1 MGNDPELSHMEMV
14 WLVSLDALLVQ
25 SSPHAHAATAAR
37 IVDLWDE
44 GGVVFRRELA
54 RRADAWRQRQVHM
67 TMVVTDH
74 MGPCQRLLQLLDLP
88 NGSHSKNQQ
97 TTPKPEPKRAKK
109 SVVRPSCR
117 NTHRRKMTDDEVA
130 RFLKL
135 IDDQGIEAVFDIGN
149 SVNSKDELF
158 RPPLIVLDRVGVHH
172 DAIAP
177 LYESGEIKR
186 PWDPK
191 QREPAIALAFDLA
204 LLVMLREKKWTW
216 VISDRYFSRLPWG
229 HPCKMTPEGRP
240 GWKLITTMLED
251 AGLIELRRGQTWRLR
266 REVRRI
272 IADHLSAIWIS
283 AATQGRS

>member
-1 MGNDPELSHMEMV
+1 MSKDPELSHMEMV

-44 GGVVFRRELA
+44 GGVVFQRELI
-54 RRADAWRQRQVHM
+54 RRADAWRQRQAHM

-88 NGSHSKNQQ
+88 NGSYSKNQQ
-97 TTPKPEPKRAKK
+97 STPKPKPKGPNR

-117 NTHRRKMTDDEVA
+117 NTHRRQMTDDEVK
-130 RFLKL
+130 RFMEL
-135 IDDQGIEAVFDIGN
+135 IDAQGIEAVFDPGN
-149 SVNSKDELF
+149 LINTDDELF

-177 LYESGEIKR
+177 LYERGEVKR
-186 PWDPK
+186 TWDPK

-216 VISDRYFSRLPWG
+216 MICDRHFSRLPWG

-240 GWKLITTMLED
+240 GWKLITAILED
-251 AGLIELRRGQTWRLR
+251 AGLIELRGGQTWKLTKAGKAAA
-266 REVRRI
+266 EQVRKAWRPVQ
-272 IADHLSAIWIS
+272 D
-283 AATQGRS
+283 